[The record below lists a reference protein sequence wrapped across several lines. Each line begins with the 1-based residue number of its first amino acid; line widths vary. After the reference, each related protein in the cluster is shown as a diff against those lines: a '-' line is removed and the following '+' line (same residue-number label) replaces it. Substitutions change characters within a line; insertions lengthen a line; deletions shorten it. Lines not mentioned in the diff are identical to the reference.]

1 MTLKEKLY
9 LFTHRIWLSRKYIV
23 KTAAKWTAS
32 LYALAGLISVF
43 VSFEG
48 VFPATTSLLKKILIS
63 VVILVGVWICC
74 VIICSTWVC
83 IQKKKKVIDGRNG
96 KAVYVLYGDLFDT
109 KIVEGQKRYIA
120 FAANRCF
127 DTIVD
132 DNLVSANTIHGM
144 AFNRLYAQK
153 LFTPESLNE
162 ALQKSIKGNPSSV
175 MLSKADKKEGNLKRY
190 EVGTYANLKIDE
202 NLKYLPIGL
211 SWFDDNLNAQ
221 TSLQEYVLAI
231 QKLIEAFDKELQGYP
246 VLMPIIGTGRSRTD
260 LQEREAL
267 EYLIAAFKINQN
279 RITSDIYVVVHESD
293 KNRVSIADL

>member
-1 MTLKEKLY
+1 MTLKEKIY
-9 LFTHRIWLSRKYIV
+9 LFTHRIWLTRKYIT

-63 VVILVGVWICC
+63 VAILVGVWLCC
-74 VIICSTWVC
+74 AIICSIWVC
-83 IQKKKKVIDGRNG
+83 IQKKKKVVDGRNG
-96 KAVYVLYGDLFDT
+96 KAVYVVYGDLFDSE
-109 KIVEGQKRYIA
+109 IVNGQKRYIA
-120 FAANRCF
+120 FAVNRCF

-132 DNLVSANTIHGM
+132 DNLVGANTIHGT

-153 LFTPESLNE
+153 LYTPESLSE
-162 ALQKSIKGNPSSV
+162 ALQKSIKGNPTSI

-202 NLKYLPIGL
+202 NLNYLPIGL
-211 SWFDDNLNAQ
+211 SWFDNNLNAH
-221 TSLQEYVLAI
+221 TSLQDYVLAM
-231 QKLIEAFDKELQGYP
+231 QKMVEAFDKESQGYP

-267 EYLIAAFKINQN
+267 KYLIAAFKTNQVK
-279 RITSDIYVVVHESD
+279 IMSDIYIVVYESD
-293 KNRVSIADL
+293 ENRVTIADL